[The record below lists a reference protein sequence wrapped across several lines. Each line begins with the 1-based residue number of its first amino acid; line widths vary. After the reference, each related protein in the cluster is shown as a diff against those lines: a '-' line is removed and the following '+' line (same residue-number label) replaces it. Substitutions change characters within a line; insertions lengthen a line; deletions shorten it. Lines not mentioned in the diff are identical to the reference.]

1 MYDSMEDDGVQPNC
15 QTYAAMLILY
25 ARYEL
30 ASFPGCAFSSPTW
43 PGNEA
48 RLEIVLGQ
56 YYNLACQ
63 LL

>member
-30 ASFPGCAFSSPTW
+30 ALVPRLCFLFSHVAW
-43 PGNEA
+43 E
-48 RLEIVLGQ
+48 
-56 YYNLACQ
+56 
-63 LL
+63 